1 MILNYQYYYDQN
13 NLDTF
18 MDISQKRLPIILILV
33 LVGIL
38 VLQFVTNN
46 QNSSMLIDPETCE
59 IYIKDAQI
67 NGKQYLNEFD
77 SKCLEMKN
85 LNP

>member
-1 MILNYQYYYDQN
+1 LILNYQYYYDQN

>member
-18 MDISQKRLPIILILV
+18 VDISQKRLPIILILV

-59 IYIKDAQI
+59 IYIKDTQI

-77 SKCLEMKN
+77 SKCLDMKN
-85 LNP
+85 INP

>member
-13 NLDTF
+13 YLDTF
-18 MDISQKRLPIILILV
+18 VDIYQKRFPILLILA

-46 QNSSMLIDPETCE
+46 QNSTMLIDPETCE
-59 IYIKDAQI
+59 IYIKDLQI

-77 SKCLEMKN
+77 SKCLDMKN

>member
-1 MILNYQYYYDQN
+1 LILNYQYYYDQN
-13 NLDTF
+13 NLDRF
-18 MDISQKRLPIILILV
+18 VDISQKRLPIILILV

-59 IYIKDAQI
+59 IYIKDTQI

-77 SKCLEMKN
+77 SKCLDMKN

>member
-1 MILNYQYYYDQN
+1 LILNYQYYYDQN

-18 MDISQKRLPIILILV
+18 VDISQKRLPIILILV

-85 LNP
+85 INP

>member
-1 MILNYQYYYDQN
+1 LILNYQYYYDQN

-18 MDISQKRLPIILILV
+18 VDISQKRLPIILILV

-77 SKCLEMKN
+77 SKCLDMKN
-85 LNP
+85 INP

>member
-1 MILNYQYYYDQN
+1 MIFNYQYYYDQN
-13 NLDTF
+13 HLEKF
-18 MDISQKRLPIILILV
+18 VDIYQKRLPIILIIV

-46 QNSSMLIDPETCE
+46 QNSSMLIDPTTCE
-59 IYIKDAQI
+59 IYIKDSQI
-67 NGKQYLNEFD
+67 GGKQYLDEFD
-77 SKCLEMKN
+77 SKCLDLKN

>member
-1 MILNYQYYYDQN
+1 LILNYQYYYDQN
-13 NLDTF
+13 NLDSF
-18 MDISQKRLPIILILV
+18 VDISQKRLPVILILV

-59 IYIKDAQI
+59 IYIKDTQI

-77 SKCLEMKN
+77 SKMFRYEKS
-85 LNP
+85 

>member
-18 MDISQKRLPIILILV
+18 VDISQKRLPIILILG

-67 NGKQYLNEFD
+67 NAKQYLNEFD
-77 SKCLEMKN
+77 SKCLDMKN

>member
-1 MILNYQYYYDQN
+1 
-13 NLDTF
+13 

-59 IYIKDAQI
+59 IYIKDTQI

-77 SKCLEMKN
+77 SKCLDMKN

>member
-1 MILNYQYYYDQN
+1 MILHYQYYYDQN

-18 MDISQKRLPIILILV
+18 VDISQKRLPIILILV

-59 IYIKDAQI
+59 IYIKDTQI

-77 SKCLEMKN
+77 SKCLDMKN

>member
-18 MDISQKRLPIILILV
+18 VDISQKRLPIILILV

-59 IYIKDAQI
+59 IYIKDTQI

-77 SKCLEMKN
+77 SKCLDMKN